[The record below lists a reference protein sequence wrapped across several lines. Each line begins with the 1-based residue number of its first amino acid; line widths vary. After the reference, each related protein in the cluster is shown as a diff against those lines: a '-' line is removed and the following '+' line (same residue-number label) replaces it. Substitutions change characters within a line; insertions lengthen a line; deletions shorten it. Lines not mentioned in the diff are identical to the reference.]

1 MGKWIAALWATLTVL
16 RRRPFMAVRIRTPE
30 ETLLRRTPFVF
41 VGNNEYRMSGIDAGS
56 RESLTGGRL
65 ALYVMHAERR
75 RSLLLLGWRVV
86 LQGVDRVREL
96 ELFQVEEAVI
106 ETRGRVGVALDGEVR
121 AMTPPLTYRI
131 RPLALTVVA
140 T

>member
-1 MGKWIAALWATLTVL
+1 
-16 RRRPFMAVRIRTPE
+16 
-30 ETLLRRTPFVF
+30 
-41 VGNNEYRMSGIDAGS
+41 
-56 RESLTGGRL
+56 
-65 ALYVMHAERR
+65 
-75 RSLLLLGWRVV
+75 VV

-106 ETRGRVGVALDGEVR
+106 ETRRRVGVALDGEVR

-140 T
+140 S